1 MKISIPYGRTALTA
15 EIPDRRIGGVIE
27 SGLDRYQP
35 ELSEKEL
42 VQEALRK
49 PVGSRTL
56 AELSEGAKKVVI
68 ICSDHTRPVPS
79 RLILPPMLEEIRK
92 GNPQAEITL
101 LIASGCHRSMTGEEL
116 EQKFGSEIL
125 SQATV
130 SIHDSQDKKSQV
142 YVGILPSGGEL
153 WLNRLA
159 MEADLLL
166 AEGFIEPHFFAGYSG
181 GRKSVL
187 PGIAAAVT
195 VHANHCSRFIDSPYA
210 RYGSMKKNPMHLDMV
225 YAARKARLAFI
236 VNVVINSRKEII
248 GAFAGDCEAAHEAG
262 CKFLDEHCMSSPVFS
277 DIVIVSNNGYP
288 MDQNMYQ
295 SVKGMATAER
305 TCSPGGVIIM
315 VAECEDGIGGESF
328 YRTFKDCDSAETLM
342 KRFLD
347 TPPEE
352 TIVDQ
357 WQSQIFARV
366 LIKHKVIFVSSMEDQ
381 IVRDMH
387 MIPASSLL
395 EAIGKAERLVGKSS
409 GITVIPE
416 GISNII
422 RQDTEE

>member
-1 MKISIPYGRTALTA
+1 MKISIPYGRTALTV
-15 EIPDRRIGGVIE
+15 EIPKERIGGVIE

-35 ELSEKEL
+35 ELTEKEL

-49 PVGSRTL
+49 PVASQTL
-56 AELSEGAKKVVI
+56 AKLSEQAKKVVI

-79 RLILPPMLEEIRK
+79 RLIIPSMLKEIRR

-101 LIASGCHRSMTGEEL
+101 LIASGCHRSMTEEEL
-116 EQKFGSEIL
+116 EQKFGGEIL
-125 SQATV
+125 SQVTISVHHA
-130 SIHDSQDKKSQV
+130 QDRESQV
-142 YVGILPSGGEL
+142 YMGILPSGGEL

-159 MEADLLL
+159 VEADLLL

-210 RYGSMKKNPMHLDMV
+210 RYGSIKKNPMHLDMV

-236 VNVVINSRKEII
+236 VNVVINSKKEII

-262 CKFLDEHCMSSPVFS
+262 CDFLDEHCVSSPVFS

-295 SVKGMATAER
+295 SVKGMATAET

-315 VAECEDGIGGESF
+315 VAECEDGIGGDSF
-328 YRTFKDCDSAETLM
+328 YRTFKECDSVETLM

-357 WQSQIFARV
+357 WQSQIFARI
-366 LIKHKVIFVSSMEDQ
+366 LMKHKVIFVSSIDDQ

-387 MIPASSLL
+387 MIPAASL
-395 EAIGKAERLVGKSS
+395 EDAVAKAEKLVGKSS
-409 GITVIPE
+409 KVTIIPE

-422 RQDTEE
+422 RQDTKE